1 MDFLIYDAKVAVL
14 IAVFYM
20 FYRLMLARETFHRV
34 NRLVLLLTA
43 VASFVLPLCVITMH
57 ETVTMEA
64 MPVMT
69 VDNLTVDDVAPM
81 PEPVVETP
89 WWQILLPVL
98 FMIGMVVTIGH
109 TLMSMFRILML
120 IKRSEKHPQSD
131 GTTICVSGNADVPP
145 FSWMHYIVMNQSD
158 YAERNAAILAHER
171 GHIRLRHSWDLL
183 LVDTLTA
190 LQWFNPAMWML
201 RSDLRAIH
209 EYEADGEVLS
219 LGINARQYQYLLIT
233 KAASIGGYSL
243 ANGISHSTL
252 KNRINMMLHKKSSQ
266 TSLLKLLALVP
277 IVGLALAVNAE
288 KVQDVVYTNN
298 PSGNSS
304 VVTAEAI
311 GNENAV
317 SATPESNVLSFRVV
331 FMPEG
336 APVEGVPVEVV
347 VNGKVTQRLETAG
360 GGNISLN
367 APIGSV
373 VRFTVIDKTKEV
385 KVTND
390 LLANAANRTI
400 TIGFGDTDQTI
411 ISEGETFI
419 AEGTV
424 YDNDERNPT
433 PVIGAVVKNVR
444 TRKSVVTDKE
454 GHFSIEATA
463 GDQVVV
469 SYAGYEPFTLGVSK
483 AFSENGSK
491 YIVPLRHLDPNKAY
505 DVVEEMPQFPGG
517 PSKLFEYIAKN
528 IRYPAEAEKAG
539 VVGRVIV
546 SFVVEKD
553 GSVSN
558 AKVVRSIN
566 PALDAEALRVINGM
580 PKWTPGKQNGEATRV
595 KYVVPVNFRLQ
606 NEKAG
611 AFKNDDD
618 PKAYE
623 GASKLNDVVVVG
635 YGEKPSVTDKES
647 RATIR
652 SISGKE
658 PYIIVDGSP
667 IDNAKLK
674 DIDPKT
680 IDHMEVLKDKSAIE
694 KYGEKAKDGVILI
707 TTKKNTKQ

>member
-43 VASFVLPLCVITMH
+43 VASFVLPLCVITTH

-120 IKRSEKHPQSD
+120 IKQSEKHPQSD

-288 KVQDVVYTNN
+288 KVQDVVYTNTVA
-298 PSGNSS
+298 PSAEELVNEEILQAEPQPAE
-304 VVTAEAI
+304 VVDEAKNKPI
-311 GNENAV
+311 
-317 SATPESNVLSFRVV
+317 TFQVV
-331 FMPEG
+331 FSPEDSPI
-336 APVEGVPVEVV
+336 AGVPVLIVETGKPVKSAETDKDGKFVLDNPVVGSLVTFTV
-347 VNGKVTQRLETAG
+347 VNYSKGIR
-360 GGNISLN
+360 I
-367 APIGSV
+367 
-373 VRFTVIDKTKEV
+373 TKDMVAKGDVV
-385 KVTND
+385 KV
-390 LLANAANRTI
+390 AFGANRSEKEE
-400 TIGFGDTDQTI
+400 
-411 ISEGETFI
+411 SEG
-419 AEGTV
+419 
-424 YDNDERNPT
+424 T
-433 PVIGAVVKNVR
+433 PD
-444 TRKSVVTDKE
+444 S
-454 GHFSIEATA
+454 
-463 GDQVVV
+463 
-469 SYAGYEPFTLGVSK
+469 
-483 AFSENGSK
+483 
-491 YIVPLRHLDPNKAY
+491 NKAY
-505 DVVEEMPQFPGG
+505 DVVDEMPQFPGG
-517 PSKLFEYIAKN
+517 PSALFEFLSKN
-528 IRYPAEAEKAG
+528 IQYPKEAEDANLQ
-539 VVGRVIV
+539 GRVIV

-558 AKVVRSIN
+558 AKVVRPID
-566 PALDAEALRVINGM
+566 PLLDAEALRVVNSM
-580 PKWTPGKQNGEATRV
+580 PKWIPGKQNGEAFRV
-595 KYVVPVNFRLQ
+595 KYTIPVTFRV
-606 NEKAG
+606 EGGIKG
-611 AFKNDDD
+611 ADD
-618 PKAYE
+618 PLVQKTTAYL
-623 GASKLNDVVVVG
+623 AG
-635 YGEKPSVTDKES
+635 YYAAKNGLPPTPKTLILVD
-647 RATIR
+647 
-652 SISGKE
+652 GKE
-658 PYIIVDGSP
+658 VSYDELEKIKGES
-667 IDNAKLK
+667 
-674 DIDPKT
+674 
-680 IDHMEVLKDKSAIE
+680 IDHMDVLKDKSAIE